1 MANPNLPQPPRETTA
16 PAVRGATMLEILGG
30 SALIVALVG
39 LALPR
44 LDGAGQRLDREA
56 RSLALVVESA
66 RGIAVHRD
74 YPVAVSFEIVPQ
86 RLRLHHDVDGD
97 GRVDPGEETLLLP
110 LHQDVA
116 FGVGPTPPLR
126 PRSDPTDF
134 TLLRRGRPTVVFGPD
149 GSASETGVVHLTA
162 RRRPESL
169 RPTEARALMIEAENG
184 AVECLSYR
192 SGSWDA
198 TC

>member
-1 MANPNLPQPPRETTA
+1 
-16 PAVRGATMLEILGG
+16 MLEILGG
-30 SALIVALVG
+30 SAVLVAIFG

-44 LDGAGQRLDREA
+44 LDGGSHRLDREA

-66 RGIAVHRD
+66 RGIAMHRE

-86 RLRLHHDVDGD
+86 RVRVHHDLDSD
-97 GRVDPGEETLLLP
+97 GRMDPGEETLLLP
-110 LHQDVA
+110 LHPDVA
-116 FGVGPTPPLR
+116 FGAGPTPPVR
-126 PRSDPTDF
+126 PRSDPTDL
-134 TLLRRGRPTVVFGPD
+134 TVLRQGRPTVIFDPD
-149 GSASETGVVHLTA
+149 GSASESAVVHLTA
-162 RRRPESL
+162 RRRSDSI
-169 RPTEARALMIEAENG
+169 RPTEGRALAIEAESG